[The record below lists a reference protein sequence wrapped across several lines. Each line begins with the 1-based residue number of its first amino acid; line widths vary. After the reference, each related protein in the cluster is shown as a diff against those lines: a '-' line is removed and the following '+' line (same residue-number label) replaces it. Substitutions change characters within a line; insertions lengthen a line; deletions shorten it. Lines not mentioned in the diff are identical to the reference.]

1 MAGSPSRAAAFAFIS
16 PSMLTKPLLRPGVS
30 DCARPHAS
38 MNSGWSAWICSLVQP
53 AASHDHD
60 HSPLI
65 GGNAIVPAKAASRG
79 GGQDSA
85 RSAANEPAAVASGG
99 HGPSAVHGTGAV
111 ESRVDVRGRLSDQHG
126 CARELYTT
134 RADPTGA

>member
-1 MAGSPSRAAAFAFIS
+1 MPRLKPSSCSEGGAKLF
-16 PSMLTKPLLRPGVS
+16 
-30 DCARPHAS
+30 
-38 MNSGWSAWICSLVQP
+38 CSLVQP

-65 GGNAIVPAKAASRG
+65 GGNAIVPAKAAPRG

-99 HGPSAVHGTGAV
+99 HGPSAVRGTGAV

-126 CARELYTT
+126 CASELYTT
-134 RADPTGA
+134 RADPMGA